1 MIVIVCR
8 EPARYRRSSAVAQAP
23 VAALQRFDRPTPSN
37 SRIFPT
43 PPNHLWCLLRLPLSK
58 PQAQKL
64 RIRTHPTRG
73 KTSLPFGKRTSSR
86 IYPTTP
92 RRTSSRVRQTSPKK
106 IRVAALMIRD
116 RLPGAPPPR
125 FLGLREVG
133 EGREGGQHPTSA
145 GSRQIFRHDPLD
157 LVWRKGSK
165 SSQVGGLVPSRIART
180 VPPSSGGGNTMVSG
194 RAPRCAQTKA
204 PTLVSRPASSGPL
217 EVPT

>member
-1 MIVIVCR
+1 MMVIVCR

-58 PQAQKL
+58 PQVQKL
-64 RIRTHPTRG
+64 RVRTHPTRG

-92 RRTSSRVRQTSPKK
+92 RRTSKVRQTPRKK
-106 IRVAALMIRD
+106 IGVAALKIRA
-116 RLPGAPPPR
+116 RIPGAPSPR

-145 GSRQIFRHDPLD
+145 ARVQILRHDPLD
-157 LVWRKGSK
+157 LVWRKGSRC
-165 SSQVGGLVPSRIART
+165 SQVGGLYHL
-180 VPPSSGGGNTMVSG
+180 G
-194 RAPRCAQTKA
+194 
-204 PTLVSRPASSGPL
+204 
-217 EVPT
+217 